1 MRNMQLSDVKAL
13 VTGGSTGIGY
23 EIASALIARGAQVA
37 ISGRDEG
44 RLRQAATTVG
54 ATAIQGDVSVEA
66 DAIRMVH
73 RTIEAFG
80 DTTSW

>member
-1 MRNMQLSDVKAL
+1 MQLSDVKAL

-44 RLRQAATTVG
+44 RLRQAAE
-54 ATAIQGDVSVEA
+54 AWLAANPQQPEFDVRFDVAAE
-66 DAIRMVH
+66 
-73 RTIEAFG
+73 RTGKLQVVANAF
-80 DTTSW
+80 